1 MQRPPKLGAGFW
13 KGAKMTSIADE
24 EAFEYWWNKI
34 QEGRMPYSK
43 YLAAR
48 FWKEA
53 LRWERSRT
61 K

>member
-1 MQRPPKLGAGFW
+1 
-13 KGAKMTSIADE
+13 MTSIADE